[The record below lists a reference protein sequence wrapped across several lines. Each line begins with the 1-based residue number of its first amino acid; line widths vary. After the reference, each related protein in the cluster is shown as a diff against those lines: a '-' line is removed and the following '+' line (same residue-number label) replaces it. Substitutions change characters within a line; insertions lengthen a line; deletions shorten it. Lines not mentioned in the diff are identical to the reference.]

1 MLFLIFC
8 NICAVTEVHTHVQ
21 VIHVQVIHET
31 EAQASNYPKHS
42 SFR

>member
-8 NICAVTEVHTHVQ
+8 YICAITEVHT
-21 VIHVQVIHET
+21 HVQVIHET
-31 EAQASNYPKHS
+31 EAQASNYPKYS

>member
-8 NICAVTEVHTHVQ
+8 NICAVTEVRT
-21 VIHVQVIHET
+21 HVQVIHET